1 MSISCIL
8 CHCEGVKRPKQSQIS
23 NKYGVELFMS
33 DSNRDNLLI
42 EQCLNGRQGSFSKLI
57 DKYKKLTFNVAYRM
71 TNNLQDAED
80 ISQEV
85 FIRVYR
91 SLYNFNPNY
100 KFSTWLYQMTLNIC
114 RDRFRKG
121 KIPSVSL
128 DAPFNKDDQKDF
140 SSIIPDNQNNP
151 EDIIMGVEQTNFI
164 NDLIASLP
172 PKYREVITLRHL
184 RDLSYEE
191 TSKILNISL
200 GSVKSRLFRAR
211 ELLKNKLQ
219 K

>member
-1 MSISCIL
+1 
-8 CHCEGVKRPKQSQIS
+8 
-23 NKYGVELFMS
+23 MS

-42 EQCLNGRQGSFSKLI
+42 EQCLKGQQGSFSELI
-57 DKYKKLTFNVAYRM
+57 DKYKNLVFNLAYRM
-71 TNNLQDAED
+71 TYNLQDAED

-85 FIRVYR
+85 FIRVYK

-100 KFSTWLYQMTLNIC
+100 KFSTWLYEMTLNLC

-128 DAPFNKDDQKDF
+128 DAPLKEDDQKDF
-140 SSIIPDNQNNP
+140 SSIIPDKQNNP
-151 EDIIMGVEQTNFI
+151 EDIIMGVEQSNFI
-164 NDLIASLP
+164 NALIASLP
-172 PKYREVITLRHL
+172 PKYREVIILRHL

-191 TSKILNISL
+191 MSKILNISL

-211 ELLKNKLQ
+211 ELLKNKL
-219 K
+219 KK

>member
-1 MSISCIL
+1 
-8 CHCEGVKRPKQSQIS
+8 
-23 NKYGVELFMS
+23 MS

-42 EQCLNGRQGSFSKLI
+42 EQCLQGQQSSFSELI
-57 DKYKKLTFNVAYRM
+57 DKYKNLVFNLAYRM
-71 TNNLQDAED
+71 TYNLQDAED

-85 FIRVYR
+85 FIRVYK
-91 SLYNFNPNY
+91 SLSNFNPRY
-100 KFSTWLYQMTLNIC
+100 KFSTWLYQVTLNLC

-128 DAPFNKDDQKDF
+128 DTPPNEDDPKDF
-140 SSIIPDNQNNP
+140 NSLIANPKNNL
-151 EDIIMGVEQTNFI
+151 EEAFLQAEQTNFI

-172 PKYREVITLRHL
+172 LKYREVIILRHL

-191 TSKILNISL
+191 MSKILNISL
-200 GSVKSRLFRAR
+200 GLVKTRLFRAR

>member
-1 MSISCIL
+1 
-8 CHCEGVKRPKQSQIS
+8 
-23 NKYGVELFMS
+23 MS

-85 FIRVYR
+85 FIRVYK

-100 KFSTWLYQMTLNIC
+100 KFSTWLYQVTLNIC

-121 KIPSVSL
+121 EIPSVSL
-128 DAPFNKDDQKDF
+128 DTPLNKDDQKDLG
-140 SSIIPDNQNNP
+140 SMISDNQNNP
-151 EDIIMGVEQTNFI
+151 EDIIVRAEQTNFV
-164 NDLIASLP
+164 NALISSLP
-172 PKYREVITLRHL
+172 PKYREVIILRLL

-191 TSKILNISL
+191 ISKILNISL
-200 GSVKSRLFRAR
+200 GSVKTRLFRAR
-211 ELLKNKLQ
+211 EQLKNKL
-219 K
+219 KK

>member
-1 MSISCIL
+1 
-8 CHCEGVKRPKQSQIS
+8 
-23 NKYGVELFMS
+23 MS

-191 TSKILNISL
+191 MSKILNISL

>member
-1 MSISCIL
+1 
-8 CHCEGVKRPKQSQIS
+8 
-23 NKYGVELFMS
+23 MS

-42 EQCLNGRQGSFSKLI
+42 EQCLKGQQNSFSELI
-57 DKYKKLTFNVAYRM
+57 DKYKNLVFNIAYRM
-71 TNNLQDAED
+71 TNNLDDAED

-85 FIRVYR
+85 FIRVYK

-100 KFSTWLYQMTLNIC
+100 KFSTWLYQVTLNFC

-128 DAPFNKDDQKDF
+128 DAPLNKDGQKDF
-140 SSIIPDNQNNP
+140 SSLISDSENDP
-151 EDIIMGVEQTNFI
+151 EEIFIEAEQTNFI

-172 PKYREVITLRHL
+172 LKYREVIILRHL

-191 TSKILNISL
+191 MSKILDISL
-200 GSVKSRLFRAR
+200 ASVKTRLFRAR
-211 ELLKNKLQ
+211 ELLRSKL
-219 K
+219 KK

>member
-1 MSISCIL
+1 
-8 CHCEGVKRPKQSQIS
+8 
-23 NKYGVELFMS
+23 MS

-42 EQCLNGRQGSFSKLI
+42 EQCLKGQQSSFSELI
-57 DKYKKLTFNVAYRM
+57 DEYKNMVFSLSYKM

-85 FIRVYR
+85 FIRVYK

-100 KFSTWLYQMTLNIC
+100 KFSTWLYQLTLNIC

-128 DAPFNKDDQKDF
+128 DSPLNKDDQKDLR
-140 SSIIPDNQNNP
+140 SIIPDNQNNP

-164 NDLIASLP
+164 NDLITSLP
-172 PKYREVITLRHL
+172 LKYREVIILRHL
-184 RDLSYEE
+184 KDLSYDEM
-191 TSKILNISL
+191 SKILNISL
-200 GSVKSRLFRAR
+200 GSVKTRLFRAR
-211 ELLKNKLQ
+211 ELLKNKL
-219 K
+219 KKNETFYLLSRINN

>member
-1 MSISCIL
+1 
-8 CHCEGVKRPKQSQIS
+8 
-23 NKYGVELFMS
+23 MS

-42 EQCLNGRQGSFSKLI
+42 EQSLKGQQSSFSELI
-57 DKYKKLTFNVAYRM
+57 DKYKNLVFNLAYRM
-71 TNNLQDAED
+71 TNNLNDAED

-85 FIRVYR
+85 FIRVYK

-100 KFSTWLYQMTLNIC
+100 KFSTWLYQMTLNLC

-128 DAPFNKDDQKDF
+128 DAPLKEDDQKDF

-151 EDIIMGVEQTNFI
+151 EEIFIGVEQTNFI
-164 NDLIASLP
+164 NDLITSLP
-172 PKYREVITLRHL
+172 LKYREVIILRHL

-191 TSKILNISL
+191 MSKILNISL
-200 GSVKSRLFRAR
+200 GSVKTRLFRAR

>member
-1 MSISCIL
+1 
-8 CHCEGVKRPKQSQIS
+8 
-23 NKYGVELFMS
+23 MS

-42 EQCLNGRQGSFSKLI
+42 EQCLKGQQSSFSELI
-57 DKYKKLTFNVAYRM
+57 DKYKNLVFNLAYRM
-71 TNNLQDAED
+71 TYNLQDAED

-85 FIRVYR
+85 FIRVYK

-128 DAPFNKDDQKDF
+128 DAPLKEDDQKDF
-140 SSIIPDNQNNP
+140 SSIIPNNQNNP

-164 NDLIASLP
+164 NDLITSLSL
-172 PKYREVITLRHL
+172 KYREVIILRHL

-191 TSKILNISL
+191 MSKILNISL
-200 GSVKSRLFRAR
+200 GSVKTRLFRAR
-211 ELLKNKLQ
+211 EKLREILKNSR
-219 K
+219 

>member
-1 MSISCIL
+1 
-8 CHCEGVKRPKQSQIS
+8 
-23 NKYGVELFMS
+23 MS

-85 FIRVYR
+85 FIRVYK

-100 KFSTWLYQMTLNIC
+100 KFSTWLYQVTLNIC
-114 RDRFRKG
+114 RDSFRKG

-128 DAPFNKDDQKDF
+128 DTPLNKDDQKDLG
-140 SSIIPDNQNNP
+140 SIIPNNQNDP
-151 EDIIMGVEQTNFI
+151 EDIVIGVEQINII
-164 NDLIASLP
+164 NDLISSLP
-172 PKYREVITLRHL
+172 LKYREVIILRLL

-191 TSKILNISL
+191 ISKILNISL

-211 ELLKNKLQ
+211 ELLRKILKNSR
-219 K
+219 

>member
-1 MSISCIL
+1 
-8 CHCEGVKRPKQSQIS
+8 
-23 NKYGVELFMS
+23 MS

-42 EQCLNGRQGSFSKLI
+42 EQCLKGQQSSFSELI
-57 DKYKKLTFNVAYRM
+57 DKYKNLVFNLAYRM
-71 TNNLQDAED
+71 TYNLQDAED

-85 FIRVYR
+85 FIRVYK
-91 SLYNFNPNY
+91 SLSNFNPRY
-100 KFSTWLYQMTLNIC
+100 KFSTWLYQVTLNFC

-128 DAPFNKDDQKDF
+128 DAPLNKDDQKDL
-140 SSIIPDNQNNP
+140 SSLIPDNENDP
-151 EDIIMGVEQTNFI
+151 EEIFIEVEQTNFI
-164 NDLIASLP
+164 NTLISSLP
-172 PKYREVITLRHL
+172 PKYREVIVLRHL

-191 TSKILNISL
+191 MSKILNISL
-200 GSVKSRLFRAR
+200 GSVKTRLFRAR